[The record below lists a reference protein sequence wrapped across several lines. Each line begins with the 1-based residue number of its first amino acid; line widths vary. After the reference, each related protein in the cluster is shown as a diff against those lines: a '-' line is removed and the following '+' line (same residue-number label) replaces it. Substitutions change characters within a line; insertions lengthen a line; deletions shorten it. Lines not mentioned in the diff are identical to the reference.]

1 MGEVLPPHDEG
12 LPRRRKTKV
21 ASVNMGTY
29 TLSKRGVARH
39 DWADP
44 YRLAVALTWPQ
55 FVLALLGFYLAV
67 NLVFATLYWIVPG
80 SVANAKPGSLLD
92 TYFFSVETLAT
103 VGYGE
108 MYPGTRYGHSVAAV
122 EIVCGVAIT
131 AIITGLIFVRFSRPR
146 AKFLFAEHPVMTT
159 HNGRSTLM
167 LRVGNGRASTLSD
180 AHAKISVLLAEQ
192 SIEGTR
198 FRRTHQLSLIRSEI
212 PVFPLSWTLMHEVV
226 DSSPLHGLTAE
237 TFDAAD
243 TRLFVSLEARDPA
256 LATLVHDLRQYGPGD
271 VKFGMKY
278 VDMIEDDENGRPVAD
293 MDRVSDI
300 EPDVSN

>member
-1 MGEVLPPHDEG
+1 MSEDNPPHAERP
-12 LPRRRKTKV
+12 PRRRRTKV

-55 FVLALLGFYLAV
+55 FILALLGFYLAV
-67 NLVFATLYWIVPG
+67 NLVFSTLYFVVPG

-108 MYPGTRYGHSVAAV
+108 MYPATRYGHTVAAV

-131 AIITGLIFVRFSRPR
+131 AILTGLIFVRFSRPR
-146 AKFLFAEHPVMTT
+146 AKFLFADHPVITT
-159 HNGRSTLM
+159 HNGQSTLM

-180 AHAKISVLLAEQ
+180 ASAKISVLLAEQ

-198 FRRTHQLSLIRSEI
+198 FRRTHVLKLIRSEI
-212 PVFPLSWTLMHEVV
+212 PVFPLSWTLMHKV
-226 DSSPLHGLTAE
+226 DETSPLHGLTEA

-256 LATLVHDLRQYGPGD
+256 LATLVHDGRQYGPGD
-271 VKFGMKY
+271 VRFGMKY
-278 VDMIEDDENGRPVAD
+278 VDMIEDDDAGRPVAD
-293 MDRVSDI
+293 MDRISDT
-300 EPDVSN
+300 EPDLSN